1 MAACYQPPGRDTQSK
16 QHYRDSFCS
25 ALTALSNSHLLLAAA
40 DFNDLSPQRPS
51 QRQSCL
57 SRVLTCFGL
66 QHLICEPTP
75 RASLKPMQP
84 MHLHWA
90 PRFWGPRH
98 GVWIDYWVWTSS
110 CVAKQ
115 SDCHNSFIQICV
127 NWRNFIQTWVK
138 QDTIIKIWWNQQHL
152 IKNGK
157 FGQKICASPKLCTS
171 ANLGAELQSNVCTVV
186 ANT

>member
-16 QHYRDSFCS
+16 QHYCDSFCS

-90 PRFWGPRH
+90 PRFWGLRATVFRQIVHFFQIPLAR
-98 GVWIDYWVWTSS
+98 I
-110 CVAKQ
+110 Q
-115 SDCHNSFIQICV
+115 LENSVETAYKSHC
-127 NWRNFIQTWVK
+127 
-138 QDTIIKIWWNQQHL
+138 
-152 IKNGK
+152 
-157 FGQKICASPKLCTS
+157 
-171 ANLGAELQSNVCTVV
+171 
-186 ANT
+186 